1 MAASLSWK
9 RLQHAISSTKYEE
22 DRRDLVEEREKR
34 IGELGAIWGAAK
46 VNAIK
51 PELLEDFY
59 AKLMTA
65 QEPCTIGELAAGLR
79 GVRGSHAMLFG
90 RCHLCDV
97 RVPVLW
103 TGVEQ
108 SRLPEPICCKCGRSV
123 LREFK
128 EALSSTKQ

>member
-1 MAASLSWK
+1 MASSLSWK
-9 RLQHAISSTKYEE
+9 RLQDGISSTKNEE
-22 DRRDLVEEREKR
+22 DKRALVEEREKR

-59 AKLMTA
+59 TKLMTA
-65 QEPCTIGELAAGLR
+65 QEPCTIGELAARLR

-90 RCHLCDV
+90 RCFLCDV

-103 TGVEQ
+103 TGLEQ
-108 SRLPEPICCKCGRSV
+108 SRLPHPTCTKCGAS
-123 LREFK
+123 LLDAFK
-128 EALSSTKQ
+128 EALGAAK